1 MLPTSLPTFFMS
13 CGVSHA
19 RDVET
24 RGRGFQPRQ
33 KEGRLE
39 SDYYLAAIRG
49 GDGLKLTCRNED
61 EK

>member
-1 MLPTSLPTFFMS
+1 MS